1 MIHVAIVE
9 DDSNYQ
15 KELKQ
20 YLSDYEKEHAQ
31 AFRVDVFSDGD
42 EITQDYRED
51 YNIIFMDIEMKF
63 LDGMT
68 AAEYIRKVDQEVVI
82 IFITN
87 MPQYVMQG
95 YKVEAL
101 DYILKPIS
109 YYQFAQTLERAIS
122 RMSRRT
128 REYLTVAIKGG
139 FQKIDLSQIRYIEV
153 LDHDLIFHLRDEQ
166 IVAKGSM
173 RDAEEKLK
181 EKHFF
186 RCNKCEMVNLSY
198 VDGIVNNDANVDGNM
213 IQVSRSKKKAFL
225 NALNDYMNEV
235 RK

>member
-20 YLSDYEKEHAQ
+20 YLLDYEKEHTQ
-31 AFRVDVFSDGD
+31 GFQINLFSDGD
-42 EITQDYRED
+42 EIMQDYRED
-51 YNIIFMDIEMKF
+51 YDIIFMDIEMKF
-63 LDGMT
+63 LNGMAT
-68 AAEYIRKVDQEVVI
+68 AEEIRKVDQEVVI

-109 YYQFAQTLERAIS
+109 YYQFSQTLERAIA
-122 RMSRRT
+122 RMGRRKK
-128 REYLTVAIKGG
+128 EFLTVAIKGG
-139 FQKIDLSQIRYIEV
+139 FQKIDLSEIRYIEV
-153 LDHDLIFHLRDEQ
+153 ADHNLIFHVKGEQ
-166 IVAKGSM
+166 ILTRGVM
-173 RDAEEKLK
+173 RDVEEKLK
-181 EKHFF
+181 DRNFF
-186 RCNKCEMVNLSY
+186 RCNKCEMVNLNF
-198 VDGIVNNDANVDGNM
+198 VDGIVNNEARVDGTV
-213 IQVSRSKKKAFL
+213 IQISRPKKKAFL

>member
-20 YLSDYEKEHAQ
+20 YLLDYEKEHTQ
-31 AFRVDVFSDGD
+31 GFQIDIFSDGD
-42 EITQDYRED
+42 EIMQDYRED
-51 YNIIFMDIEMKF
+51 YDIIFMDIEMKF
-63 LDGMT
+63 LNGMT
-68 AAEYIRKVDQEVVI
+68 TAEEIRKVDQEVVI

-109 YYQFAQTLERAIS
+109 YYQFSQTLERAIA
-122 RMSRRT
+122 RMGRRKK
-128 REYLTVAIKGG
+128 EFLTVAIKGG
-139 FQKIDLSQIRYIEV
+139 FQKIDLSEIRYIEV
-153 LDHDLIFHLRDEQ
+153 ADHNLIFHMKGEQ
-166 IVAKGSM
+166 ILTRGAM
-173 RDAEEKLK
+173 RDVEEKLK
-181 EKHFF
+181 DRNFF
-186 RCNKCEMVNLSY
+186 RCNKCEMVNLNFVEGIMNNEAR
-198 VDGIVNNDANVDGNM
+198 VDGTV
-213 IQVSRSKKKAFL
+213 IQISRPKKKAFL

>member
-20 YLSDYEKEHAQ
+20 YLLDYEKEHIQ
-31 AFRVDVFSDGD
+31 EFQIDIFSDGD
-42 EITQDYRED
+42 EIMQDYRDD
-51 YNIIFMDIEMKF
+51 YDIIFMDIEMKF

-68 AAEYIRKVDQEVVI
+68 TAEHIRKIDQEVVI

-109 YYQFAQTLERAIS
+109 YYQFSQTLERAVS
-122 RMSRRT
+122 RMGRRKK
-128 REYLTVAIKGG
+128 EFLTVAIKGG
-139 FQKIDLSQIRYIEV
+139 FQKIDLSEIRYIEV
-153 LDHDLIFHLRDEQ
+153 VDHDLIFHMKREQ
-166 IVAKGSM
+166 ILTRGSM
-173 RDAEEKLK
+173 RDVEEKLK
-181 EKHFF
+181 DKNFF
-186 RCNKCEMVNLSY
+186 RCNKCEMVNLNF
-198 VDGIVNNDANVDGNM
+198 VDGIMNNEANIDGTM
-213 IQVSRSKKKAFL
+213 IQISRPKKKAFL

>member
-20 YLSDYEKEHAQ
+20 YLLDYEKEHTQ
-31 AFRVDVFSDGD
+31 GFQINLFSDGD
-42 EITQDYRED
+42 EIMQDYRED
-51 YNIIFMDIEMKF
+51 YDIIFMDIEMKF
-63 LDGMT
+63 LNGMAT
-68 AAEYIRKVDQEVVI
+68 AEEIRKVDQEVVI

-109 YYQFAQTLERAIS
+109 YYQFSQTLERAIA
-122 RMSRRT
+122 RMGRRKK
-128 REYLTVAIKGG
+128 EFLTVAIKGG
-139 FQKIDLSQIRYIEV
+139 FQKIDLSEIRYIEV
-153 LDHDLIFHLRDEQ
+153 ADHNLIFHMKGEQ
-166 IVAKGSM
+166 ILTRGVM
-173 RDAEEKLK
+173 RDVEEKLK
-181 EKHFF
+181 DRNFF
-186 RCNKCEMVNLSY
+186 RCNKCEMVNLNF
-198 VDGIVNNDANVDGNM
+198 VDGIVNNEARVDGTV
-213 IQVSRSKKKAFL
+213 IQISRPKKKAFL